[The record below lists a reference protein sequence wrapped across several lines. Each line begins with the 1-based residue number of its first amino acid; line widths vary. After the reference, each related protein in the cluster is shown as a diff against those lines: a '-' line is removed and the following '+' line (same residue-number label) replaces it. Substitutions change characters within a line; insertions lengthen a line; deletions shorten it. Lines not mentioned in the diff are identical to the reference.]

1 MKIRYQAPALVL
13 LLPLL
18 GVGCNDVRAKSAFKD
33 GNKAYRE
40 ENFKK
45 AVEHYQKA
53 VDLEPGMAKANPL
66 NTSPPS
72 R

>member
-13 LLPLL
+13 LLPLF

-45 AVEHYQKA
+45 AHF
-53 VDLEPGMAKANPL
+53 LLSFSGFL
-66 NTSPPS
+66 
-72 R
+72 